1 MPDFQ
6 LTTSLNILL
15 ILLAVPAAALLT
27 FVAYRYT
34 VPPVSGLLRFTLM
47 LLRALGLVLL
57 FLVLGE
63 PLLSLVF
70 HRTDKPV
77 LAVMID
83 QSKSMTIRDKRGDRK
98 EIVLGLLESQP
109 LRDVLPHADLLYGV
123 FDVKTRMLES
133 IARDSIAFKG
143 EGTDIGGALRQ
154 LKASA
159 RERNL
164 QGVLLMTDG
173 NSTTGSSVLAEAE
186 ELGIPVSAVGIGDT
200 TIPQDLLLLRVV
212 ANTITYVGTKV
223 PVNVT
228 LKSSGFSNE
237 RVEVTLLDG
246 GAVRDRKSITLEP
259 GIREYEVPL
268 SFKPDADGT
277 KKITVEVSQLPGEL
291 STQNNRSSLYVKVL
305 KSKKRVALFAGA
317 PNADVAAVRR
327 ALQEDENIEVK
338 PFIERGNGQF
348 YEGIPTQQDFR
359 DVDCLVL
366 VGYPGAASSAS
377 VLRMLADQ
385 CAGGKGLFFILSRT
399 TDLGKLAQLSA
410 ALPFVVPQRQE
421 EETQTFF
428 AIAEGQRNNPIL
440 RSLPSPEV
448 WAKLAPAFI
457 PGEPMQA
464 KPESEVL
471 ASGRIQSITTND
483 PLFISRRVNRSK
495 SLALTCYGLWRWKT
509 YAEGVP
515 GSERLLENLISN
527 SVRWLVTRED
537 EKPVQVRPSKEIFAG
552 SEPVEFTAQVYDEN
566 YQPVN
571 DAEVSLSVAQQGQ
584 TSQLTLTSLGNGRF
598 EGAFDPLPEGDYT
611 YTARAIA
618 GGKELA
624 QEKGSFSVGGLNAE
638 FLETRMNKLLLQ
650 QLAAR
655 TGGKYYDP
663 RELGRL
669 PADLNRIPD
678 FKPRD
683 VLLAQHVEL
692 WNKRWMMGVLVALF
706 SIEWFLRKRNGML

>member
-6 LTTSLNILL
+6 LTTSLNFLL
-15 ILLAVPAAALLT
+15 ILLAAPAAALLA
-27 FVAYRYT
+27 FVAYRST
-34 VPPVSGLLRFTLM
+34 VPPVSGLLRSALI
-47 LLRALGLVLL
+47 LLRALGLFLL

-70 HRTDKPV
+70 HRTEKPV
-77 LAVMID
+77 LAVLID
-83 QSKSMTIRDKRGDRK
+83 QSKSLTIRDKGGERK
-98 EIVLGLLESQP
+98 EVALNLIESQA
-109 LRDVLPHADLLYGV
+109 LRDVPSNADVVYGV
-123 FDVKTRMLES
+123 FDTKTRLLAS
-133 IARDSIAFKG
+133 FARDSVAFRG

-154 LKASA
+154 LKALVQ
-159 RERNL
+159 ERNL
-164 QGVLLMTDG
+164 QGVLLITDG
-173 NSTTGSSVLAEAE
+173 NSTAGTSALAEAE
-186 ELGIPVSAVGIGDT
+186 ELGVPVSAVGIGDT
-200 TIPQDLLLLRVV
+200 TMPQDVLLQRVV

-228 LKSSGFSNE
+228 LKSSGFTNE
-237 RVEVTLLDG
+237 RIEVVLLDG
-246 GAVRDRKSITLEP
+246 GTMRDRKTITLEP
-259 GIREYEVPL
+259 GIRQYEVPL
-268 SFKPDADGT
+268 SFMPDADGT

-305 KSKKRVALFAGA
+305 KSKMRIALFAGA

-338 PFIERGNGQF
+338 TFIERGNGQF
-348 YEGIPTQQDFR
+348 YEGVPTQQDFR
-359 DVDCLVL
+359 DVECLVL
-366 VGYPGAASSAS
+366 VGYPGTASSVS

-385 CAGGKGLFFILSRT
+385 SAAGKGLLFILSRT
-399 TDLGKLAQLSA
+399 TDFRKLDVLAA
-410 ALPFVVPQRQE
+410 ALPFVVPQRQRE
-421 EETQTFF
+421 EAQTFF
-428 AIAEGQRNNPIL
+428 TIVDAQRNNPIL

-448 WAKLAPAFI
+448 WTKLAPAFI
-457 PGEPMQA
+457 LDEPVQA

-471 ASGRIQSITTND
+471 ALGRIQSMTTND
-483 PLFISRRVNRSK
+483 PLFISRRVNRAK

-509 YAEGVP
+509 YTEGVP
-515 GSERLLENLISN
+515 GSERLLENLVSN

-537 EKPVQVRPSKEIFAG
+537 EKPVQVRPSKAMFTG
-552 SEPVEFTAQVYDEN
+552 SEPVEFTAQVYDES

-611 YTARAIA
+611 YLARAIA

-655 TGGKYYDP
+655 TGGKYYDTQ
-663 RELGRL
+663 ELGRL
-669 PADLNRIPD
+669 PADLARMPD
-678 FKPRD
+678 FKPRE
-683 VLLAQHVEL
+683 VSLAQHMEL
-692 WNKRWMMGVLVALF
+692 WNKPWMMGVLVALF
-706 SIEWFLRKRNGML
+706 SVEWFLRKRNGML

>member
-1 MPDFQ
+1 MPDFL
-6 LTTSLNILL
+6 LTTSLNSLL
-15 ILLAVPAAALLT
+15 IFLAVPAAALLT

-34 VPPVSGLLRFTLM
+34 VPPVSGPLRTTLI
-47 LLRALGLVLL
+47 LLRALGLFLLVLI
-57 FLVLGE
+57 LGE

-70 HRTDKPV
+70 HRTEKPV
-77 LAVMID
+77 LALLLD
-83 QSKSMTIRDKRGDRK
+83 QSKSMTIRDKSGDRK
-98 EIVLGLLESQP
+98 EVVLNLMESQT
-109 LRDVLPHADLLYGV
+109 LRDVLSNADVVYGV
-123 FDVKTRMLES
+123 FDTKTRLLAS
-133 IARDSIAFKG
+133 FARDSVAFKG

-154 LKASA
+154 LKAMTQ
-159 RERNL
+159 ERNL

-173 NSTTGSSVLAEAE
+173 NSTTGSSALAEAE
-186 ELGIPVSAVGIGDT
+186 ELGVPVSAVGIGDT
-200 TIPQDLLLLRVV
+200 TVPQDVVLQRVI

-228 LKSSGFSNE
+228 LKSSGFTNE
-237 RVEVTLLDG
+237 RVEVTLHDG
-246 GAVRDRKSITLEP
+246 GTMRDQKTITLEP
-259 GIREYEVPL
+259 GIRQYEVPL
-268 SFKPDADGT
+268 SFMPDSDGT

-305 KSKKRVALFAGA
+305 KSKMRIALFAGS

-327 ALQEDENIEVK
+327 ALQEDDNIEVK
-338 PFIERGNGQF
+338 TYIERGNGQF

-359 DVDCLVL
+359 DIECLIL
-366 VGYPGAASSAS
+366 AGYPGAASSLS

-385 CAGGKGLFFILSRT
+385 CAAGKGLLFILSRT
-399 TDLGKLAQLSA
+399 TDFRKLDILSA
-410 ALPFVVPQRQE
+410 ALPFVVPQQQGE
-421 EETQTFF
+421 EAQTFF
-428 AIAEGQRNNPIL
+428 TIADAQRNNPIL
-440 RSLPSPEV
+440 RSLPSPDV
-448 WAKLAPAFI
+448 WSKLAPAFVLD
-457 PGEPMQA
+457 EPVQA
-464 KPESEVL
+464 KPESEIL
-471 ASGRIQSITTND
+471 ALGRIQTVTTNE
-483 PLFISRRVNRSK
+483 PLFISRHVNRSK

-537 EKPVQVRPSKEIFAG
+537 EKPVQVRPSKEMFTG

-566 YQPVN
+566 YQPMSE
-571 DAEVSLSVAQQGQ
+571 AEVSLSVARQGQ

-618 GGKELA
+618 DGKELP
-624 QEKGSFSVGGLNAE
+624 QERGSFSVGGLNAE
-638 FLETRMNKLLLQ
+638 FMETRMNKLLLQ
-650 QLAAR
+650 QLAVR

-663 RELGRL
+663 HELGRL
-669 PADLNRIPD
+669 PADVARMPD

-683 VLLAQHVEL
+683 VSLTQHIEL

>member
-47 LLRALGLVLL
+47 LLRALGLFLL

-83 QSKSMTIRDKRGDRK
+83 QSKSMTIRDKQGDRK
-98 EIVLGLLESQP
+98 EIVLGLMESQA
-109 LRDVLPHADLLYGV
+109 LRDVLPHADLMYGV

-133 IARDSIAFKG
+133 IARDSVAFKG

-200 TIPQDLLLLRVV
+200 TIPQDILLQRVV

-246 GAVRDRKSITLEP
+246 GAVRDRKTITLEP

-268 SFKPDADGT
+268 SFNPDADGT

-305 KSKKRVALFAGA
+305 KSKMRVALFAGA

-348 YEGIPTQQDFR
+348 YEGIPTQQDFQ
-359 DVDCLVL
+359 DVECLVL

-399 TDLGKLAQLSA
+399 TDFGKLAQLSA

-428 AIAEGQRNNPIL
+428 TIAEGQRNNPIL

-448 WAKLAPAFI
+448 WAKLAPAFV

-537 EKPVQVRPSKEIFAG
+537 EKPVQVRPSKEMFAG

-571 DAEVSLSVAQQGQ
+571 EAEVSLSVAQQGQ

-663 RELGRL
+663 HELGRL
-669 PADLNRIPD
+669 PADLTRIPE

-683 VLLAQHVEL
+683 VSLAQHVEL